1 MNTDRSEL
9 ILDGAV
15 GDATILIE
23 DAGIGVED
31 LCGIFIENITNSEG
45 DNSASIGAR
54 FNAIAVLKIHCGDVV
69 NQVVELINIQLADI
83 LERIDIVSDGT
94 GSVIAEL
101 PAEHQAALQLR
112 TYHSVLK
119 AAEFAATKLQQAAL
133 VVKLLDVRSLGTEC
147 KLAESGCIPDIG
159 SAKIEALGLQLGTQ

>member
-1 MNTDRSEL
+1 MNTDVSEL

-15 GDATILIE
+15 SDTTILIE
-23 DAGIGVED
+23 NASTGVEY
-31 LCGIFIENITNSEG
+31 LCGIFVKYIANSEG
-45 DNSASIGAR
+45 DDSASIGAR
-54 FNAIAVLKIHCGDVV
+54 FNAIAVLKIDCGDVV

-133 VVKLLDVRSLGTEC
+133 VVKLFDIGGLGTEC
-147 KLAESGCIPDIG
+147 KLAKPGCIPDVG